1 MDEGPGPTEEKRL
14 TRGGEGQERSHT
26 RYKGEGR
33 ERIHW
38 VTEVKKNG
46 QERGDNINYRLE
58 ALPPLLSTP
67 HSFSFLEFNL

>member
-1 MDEGPGPTEEKRL
+1 MDEGPGPTEEERL

-38 VTEVKKNG
+38 VMHYQATEVKKNG
-46 QERGDNINYRLE
+46 
-58 ALPPLLSTP
+58 
-67 HSFSFLEFNL
+67 